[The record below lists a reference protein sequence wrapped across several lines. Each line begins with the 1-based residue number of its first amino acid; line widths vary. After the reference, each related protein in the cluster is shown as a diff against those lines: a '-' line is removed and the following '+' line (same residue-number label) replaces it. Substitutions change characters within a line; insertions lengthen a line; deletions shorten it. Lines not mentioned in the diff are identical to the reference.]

1 MGLRPGGSRSVYVQ
15 TRGRDGRSHQARRCT
30 RCSHRVW
37 SLSMTDLHPS
47 HSGAYTSAKLMI
59 VVAARALAEVRTVF
73 VGVGLPNV
81 ACNLARRT
89 VAPDLE
95 LIYESGVYGARPAR
109 QPLSIGDPALATG
122 ATSVV
127 SMADLFGLYLQG
139 GLVDVALLGGAQI
152 DRYGN
157 LNTTVIG
164 TYKKPKTRLP
174 GSGGACEIA
183 INAQR
188 SFMIM
193 RLKRRAFVDK
203 LDFVTSPGHLTG
215 GDSRARLGLPGGGP
229 ELVITDKAILTF
241 DNPQREMQLSEL
253 YPGVTARDVQA
264 EVGWPLRLAGTIR
277 ETAAPTSE
285 ELHLIRDE
293 VDPQGMYR

>member
-1 MGLRPGGSRSVYVQ
+1 MSEVSY
-15 TRGRDGRSHQARRCT
+15 
-30 RCSHRVW
+30 
-37 SLSMTDLHPS
+37 TDS
-47 HSGAYTSAKLMI
+47 EMMI
-59 VVAARALAEVRTVF
+59 AVAARVLKGARTVF
-73 VGVGLPNV
+73 VGVGLPNI
-81 ACNLARRT
+81 ACNLARYT

-95 LIYESGVYGARPAR
+95 LIYESGVYGARPER
-109 QPLSIGDPALATG
+109 LPLSIGDPTLVSG
-122 ATSVV
+122 AVSVV
-127 SMADLFGLYLQG
+127 SMADLFGLYLQR
-139 GLVDVALLGGAQI
+139 GLVEVALLGGAQI

-164 TYKKPKTRLP
+164 DYKKPKTRLP

-188 SFMIM
+188 TFMIM

-203 LDFVTSPGHLTG
+203 LDFLTSPGHLTG

-229 ELVITDKAILTF
+229 ELVITDRAILTF

-253 YPGVTARDVQA
+253 YPGVTANDVQA
-264 EVGWPLRLAGTIR
+264 EVGWPLRLVATIG
-277 ETAAPTSE
+277 ETAAPTTE

>member
-1 MGLRPGGSRSVYVQ
+1 MSEVTY
-15 TRGRDGRSHQARRCT
+15 
-30 RCSHRVW
+30 
-37 SLSMTDLHPS
+37 TDS
-47 HSGAYTSAKLMI
+47 EMMVA
-59 VVAARALAEVRTVF
+59 VAARVLKGARTVF
-73 VGVGLPNV
+73 VGVGLPNI
-81 ACNLARRT
+81 ACNLARYT

-95 LIYESGVYGARPAR
+95 LIYESGVYGARPER
-109 QPLSIGDPALATG
+109 LPLSIGDPTLVSG
-122 ATSVV
+122 AVSVV
-127 SMADLFGLYLQG
+127 SMADLFGLYLQR
-139 GLVDVALLGGAQI
+139 GLVEVALLGGAQI
-152 DRYGN
+152 DRFGN

-164 TYKKPKTRLP
+164 DYKKPKTRLP

-188 SFMIM
+188 TFMIM

-203 LDFVTSPGHLTG
+203 LDFLTSPGHLTG

-229 ELVITDKAILTF
+229 ELVITDKAILNF

-253 YPGVTARDVQA
+253 YPGVTVKDVQA
-264 EVGWPLRLAGTIR
+264 EVGWELRLAATIG
-277 ETAAPTSE
+277 ETAAPTVE

>member
-1 MGLRPGGSRSVYVQ
+1 MSEATY
-15 TRGRDGRSHQARRCT
+15 
-30 RCSHRVW
+30 
-37 SLSMTDLHPS
+37 TDS
-47 HSGAYTSAKLMI
+47 EMMVA
-59 VVAARALAEVRTVF
+59 VAARVLKGARTVF
-73 VGVGLPNV
+73 VGVGLPNI
-81 ACNLARRT
+81 ACNLARYT

-95 LIYESGVYGARPAR
+95 LIYESGVYGARPER
-109 QPLSIGDPALATG
+109 LPLSIGDPTLVSG

-127 SMADLFGLYLQG
+127 SMADLFGLYLQR
-139 GLVDVALLGGAQI
+139 GLVEVALLGGAQI

-164 TYKKPKTRLP
+164 AYSKPKTRLP

-188 SFMIM
+188 TFMIM

-203 LDFVTSPGHLTG
+203 VDFLTSPGHLTG

-229 ELVITDKAILTF
+229 ELVITDKAILNF
-241 DNPQREMQLSEL
+241 DNPEREMQLSEL
-253 YPGVTARDVQA
+253 YPGVTAKEVQA
-264 EVGWPLRLAGTIR
+264 EVGWPLCLAATIG
-277 ETAAPTSE
+277 ETAAPTTE
-285 ELHLIRDE
+285 ELRLIRDE

>member
-1 MGLRPGGSRSVYVQ
+1 MSEVTY
-15 TRGRDGRSHQARRCT
+15 
-30 RCSHRVW
+30 
-37 SLSMTDLHPS
+37 TDS
-47 HSGAYTSAKLMI
+47 EMMVA
-59 VVAARALAEVRTVF
+59 VAARVLKGARTVF
-73 VGVGLPNV
+73 VGVGLPNI
-81 ACNLARRT
+81 ACNLARYT

-95 LIYESGVYGARPAR
+95 LIYESGVYGARPER
-109 QPLSIGDPALATG
+109 LPLSIGDPTLVSG
-122 ATSVV
+122 AVSVV
-127 SMADLFGLYLQG
+127 SMADLFGLYLQR
-139 GLVDVALLGGAQI
+139 GLVEVALLGGAQI

-164 TYKKPKTRLP
+164 DYKKPKTRLP

-188 SFMIM
+188 TFMIM

-203 LDFVTSPGHLTG
+203 LDFLTSPGHLTG

-241 DNPQREMQLSEL
+241 DNPEREMQLSEL
-253 YPGVTARDVQA
+253 YPGVTPKDVQA
-264 EVGWPLRLAGTIR
+264 EVGWPLRLAATIG
-277 ETAAPTSE
+277 ETAAPTTE